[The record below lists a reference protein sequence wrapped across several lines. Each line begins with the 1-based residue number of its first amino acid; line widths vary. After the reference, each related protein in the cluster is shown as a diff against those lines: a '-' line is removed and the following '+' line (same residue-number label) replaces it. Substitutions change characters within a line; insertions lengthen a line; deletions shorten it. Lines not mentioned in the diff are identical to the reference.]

1 MELVGGIPLSAEQI
15 KYCYRKEASFFV
27 SRQCSSFSYD
37 VRCPFIHPFVH
48 SFKHKHILNIYRA
61 PGPVLSQRH
70 GNESGITCF
79 QGACSPLGAVS
90 ICSALMEVER
100 LESESLCRALETM
113 VRSLSGG
120 QEGSTMLMPFKMH
133 LERLQMAEN
142 GGGGDLP
149 TKGTSE
155 QRHEAW

>member
-48 SFKHKHILNIYRA
+48 SFKHKHILNIYSA

-79 QGACSPLGAVS
+79 QGACSPLGDVS

-120 QEGSTMLMPFKMH
+120 QEGSTMLMLFKMH

-142 GGGGDLP
+142 GVGGRFTD
-149 TKGTSE
+149 K
-155 QRHEAW
+155 RNK